1 VAILMCSY
9 CHPRW
14 PEDDQPTLAE
24 LDREEAE
31 DAERPRRFRRYV
43 EPPVTV
49 ADFAP
54 NPADRPKE

>member
-1 VAILMCSY
+1 MCEF
-9 CHPRW
+9 CHPRY
-14 PEDDQPTLAE
+14 PQDDQPTLAE
-24 LDREEAE
+24 LEREEAE
-31 DAERPRRFRRYV
+31 DAERPRRFWRYI